1 MMMMMTGLRSGQFGF
16 DIDDDVMSL
25 HASTEKPC
33 SLGLLG
39 QRYCQLINTGTHT
52 HARTHIH
59 RAEDRK
65 VKKKGKECVKLT
77 KCCVFEGINSVP
89 AGQHSRDDQAEHL
102 QGHDGT
108 GIRRRRQVG

>member
-1 MMMMMTGLRSGQFGF
+1 MLVRPTGA
-16 DIDDDVMSL
+16 DVL
-25 HASTEKPC
+25 PADKH
-33 SLGLLG
+33 
-39 QRYCQLINTGTHT
+39 RHT

-65 VKKKGKECVKLT
+65 VKKKGKECVKLA